1 MTTIRRRLTFWY
13 TVALALTILAFGT
26 LLYLERRQSS
36 LRELDHRLLLEADL
50 ADRWLSES
58 FTVLGRIV
66 TTTAGGR
73 PALDPGISA
82 YLEALGDYLIVA
94 DTTGQI
100 LALSDPA
107 RELRAADLQRLT
119 SVLDSLRLPKQA
131 GNLDLGPPL
140 GTQRYLAVRVEKA
153 GPEVGAVMVATSL
166 RQVAFG
172 PTALLRSMLLI
183 APIILLGAVLV
194 GYWLAGTSLRPV
206 QGIMDEVDAISDGR
220 SLHRRLA
227 VPISGDEMAR
237 LAVTVN
243 GMLARL
249 ELSFASLH
257 RFTADASHELKTPLM
272 VLRAGVERALIH
284 PGVPSEILQS
294 LDETLAQI
302 NQMSEMVEN
311 LLTLA
316 RADEGRAPL
325 AVEESDLREVL
336 GDVAETAGMLG
347 ESAGISVT
355 TDMPNGPVR
364 LAVDRHRIREMLL
377 NLVTNAIK
385 YTPQQGSVA
394 LTLGE
399 DNGAVVVTV
408 RDTGIGIAPGDLPHI
423 FERFW
428 RADPARSRTGDRP
441 GTGLG
446 LAITKWIAEAHG
458 GSITVH
464 SRPGRGTMFVVRL
477 PKDGGQTETA
487 GQGGSGAD
495 GQAESAGQRGR
506 GGDVQRGGRGAP
518 AA

>member
-13 TVALALTILAFGT
+13 TVALGLTVFAFGT

-36 LRELDHRLLLEADL
+36 LRELDRRLLLEADL
-50 ADRWLSES
+50 AERWLRES
-58 FTVLGRIV
+58 YNVLGRIV
-66 TTTAGGR
+66 NTADGR
-73 PALDPGISA
+73 RALDPGISA
-82 YLEALGDYLIVA
+82 YLDAVRDQLIVA
-94 DTTGQI
+94 DTTGQV
-100 LALSDPA
+100 LALSDAA

-119 SVLDSLRLPKQA
+119 TLLDSLRLPKQS
-131 GNLDLGPPL
+131 GNVDLGPPL
-140 GTQRYLAVRVEKA
+140 GTQRYLAVRVEGA
-153 GPEVGAVMVATSL
+153 GPEVGGILVATSL

-172 PTALLRSMLLI
+172 PADLLRSMLLI
-183 APIILLGAVLV
+183 APFILLGAVLV

-206 QGIMDEVDAISDGR
+206 QDIMDEVEAISDGT
-220 SLHRRLA
+220 SLHRRVA
-227 VPISGDEMAR
+227 VPVSGDEMAR
-237 LAVTVN
+237 LALTVN

-249 ELSFASLH
+249 EQSFASLH

-284 PGVPSEILQS
+284 PGVPAEILQS

-325 AVEESDLREVL
+325 ALEQADLREML

-347 ESAGISVT
+347 ESGGITVT
-355 TDMPNGPVR
+355 TDMPQMAVR
-364 LAVDRHRIREMLL
+364 LAVDPHRVREMLL

-385 YTPQQGSVA
+385 YTPHGGTVA
-394 LTLGE
+394 LSLAEET
-399 DNGAVVVTV
+399 DSIVFAV
-408 RDTGIGIAPGDLPHI
+408 RDSGIGIAPGDLPHI

-428 RADPARSRTGDRP
+428 RADPARSRTGQRP

-458 GSITVH
+458 GSITVQ
-464 SRPGRGTMFVVRL
+464 SRPGRGTIFVVRL
-477 PKDGGQTETA
+477 PKGEPRRIA
-487 GQGGSGAD
+487 VAEEPRPAHVAD
-495 GQAESAGQRGR
+495 
-506 GGDVQRGGRGAP
+506 
-518 AA
+518 